1 MDLERYHKQLQL
13 KRFLMI
19 NIDIDTKGLDSLKRL
34 FKNKPEAIKL
44 DIDAI
49 VRASADK
56 ALEVA
61 KDKTPVDQGILR
73 GSNNTQ
79 KIKLMQYRVF
89 NNMPYAP
96 YVEFGT
102 GKKVDVPDEWNKF
115 ASQFKG
121 KGKGT
126 YDQGVKAIADWLKR
140 KGGDPED
147 AKWVFYLILKNGVN
161 PQPFMYP
168 GFKAGRKQ
176 LKQDILNYVNSFEI

>member
-1 MDLERYHKQLQL
+1 
-13 KRFLMI
+13 MI
-19 NIDIDTKGLDSLKRL
+19 NIDINTKGLDGLKRL
-34 FKNKPEAIKL
+34 FKNKPEAIKV

-49 VRASADK
+49 VEAGART

-61 KDKTPVDQGILR
+61 KKETPVDQGILR
-73 GSNNTQ
+73 GANNIEQ
-79 KIKLMQYRVF
+79 IQLMQYRVF

-102 GKKVDVPDEWNKF
+102 GKKVDVPSEWGDF
-115 ASQFKG
+115 ASSFKG

-126 YDQGVKAIADWLKR
+126 YDEGVKAIADWLKR
-140 KGGDPED
+140 KGGNPED

-161 PQPFMYP
+161 AQPFMYP

-176 LKQDILNYVNSFEI
+176 LKQDILNYVKSFEL

>member
-1 MDLERYHKQLQL
+1 
-13 KRFLMI
+13 MI
-19 NIDIDTKGLDSLKRL
+19 KIDTKGLKELQEL
-34 FKNKPEAIKL
+34 FKTKGDSIKSDLNALVEAG
-44 DIDAI
+44 A
-49 VRASADK
+49 RM

-61 KDKTPVDQGILR
+61 KKKTPVDQGILR
-73 GSNNTQ
+73 GANNIEQ
-79 KIKLMQYRVF
+79 VKLMQWSVF

-102 GKKVDVPDEWNKF
+102 GKKVDVPGEWDDF
-115 ASQFKG
+115 ASSFKG

-126 YDQGVKAIADWLKR
+126 YDEGVQAIADWLKR

-161 PQPFMYP
+161 AQPFLYP

-176 LKQDILNYVNSFEI
+176 LKQDAINYVNSFEI